1 MPAMASSWLT
11 SLLTHMVGGFKFFTE
26 KTYER
31 YKSFVFTLLKA
42 MEEDGSI
49 ALFSRGGLALTVGRP
64 SLLETVCFDERF
76 LSSTPMSCLF

>member
-1 MPAMASSWLT
+1 MPAIASSWLT
-11 SLLTHMVGGFKFFTE
+11 SLLTHMVGVFKFFTE

-31 YKSFVFTLLKA
+31 HKSFVFTLLTA

-49 ALFSRGGLALTVGRP
+49 VLFSRGGLALTVGRP

-76 LSSTPMSCLF
+76 VSSTPMSLLF